1 MPLYEFEGKK
11 PVIGENSFV
20 HPQATVIGEVII
32 GKNCYI
38 AAGTVL
44 RGDYGKIT
52 IGDGSNI
59 QDNAVLHAEPGTE
72 AVIAENVLI
81 GHSAIVHGPCY
92 VGEYAIIGMGAI
104 VNNGCRIEPE
114 AVLAAGSLLPPG
126 KTIPSR
132 KIAMGNPAKVVK
144 DVDENMLNYNKLAV
158 KIYQD
163 LAQRSFNG
171 LKPLNG

>member
-38 AAGTVL
+38 AAGAVL

-59 QDNAVLHAEPGTE
+59 QDNAILHIEPGTE
-72 AVIAENVLI
+72 AIIGANVLI
-81 GHSAIVHGPCY
+81 GHAAIVHGPC
-92 VGEYAIIGMGAI
+92 VVKENVIIGMGSI
-104 VNNGCRIEPE
+104 VNAGCQIEAE
-114 AVLAAGSLLPPG
+114 AMLAAGSLLPPG
-126 KTIPSR
+126 KTIPNR

-144 DVDENMLNYNKLAV
+144 DIDENMLNYNRIGV